1 MLSPCKN
8 KKNEKTREAQV
19 RREGFFLLIERP
31 TLTNKSKMNFSFIK
45 FMSICDKI
53 DVFCEEIDVFD
64 PEVSLPYWCIY
75 DDENCVMYKK
85 IEMTGRDA
93 LDKVKRRIKKILAMT
108 EEEFCKKFEG
118 ADIELFYDYNAKE
131 DADGDFVSICDI
143 RKPY

>member
-1 MLSPCKN
+1 M
-8 KKNEKTREAQV
+8 
-19 RREGFFLLIERP
+19 
-31 TLTNKSKMNFSFIK
+31 
-45 FMSICDKI
+45 CDKI
-53 DVFCEEIDVFD
+53 DVFSEEIERVGC

-108 EEEFCKKFEG
+108 EEEFYKKFEG

-131 DADGDFVSICDI
+131 DADRNFVSICDI
-143 RKPY
+143 RKPRTCF